1 VVTSQFPIE
10 NWHEL
15 IGSPSMADA
24 TIDRIVQ
31 GAHRIALL
39 GDTMRDPEVAAQMQ
53 ETPEHAAKEKP
64 QASKSRSARDG
75 KKEVGA

>member
-1 VVTSQFPIE
+1 MVTSQFPVE

-39 GDTMRDPEVAAQMQ
+39 GETMRDPEVASQMQ
-53 ETPEHAAKEKP
+53 EKAELAAKEEP
-64 QASKSRSARDG
+64 QASKPRSARNS